1 MQSSTHGRRGL
12 SLFTRIAVLAIAA
25 CSTTPRGAEA
35 ATPYWQCSLD
45 RLTVITNGSAAR
57 CERLIRTTVRYE
69 QLLVELTGGDP
80 ETSLPPLTLYSLT
93 RADAKQRMFT
103 ERQLAE
109 QTRTRRNTTSKY
121 LPGQDVNIAAII
133 DEPGDESLLSALF
146 IYAQS
151 FLASSSARAYPLWF
165 QVGVANVL
173 NGAIVRPDGTVLLN
187 RKETFSAV
195 VEDNQRASKR
205 LDLPALLAAQ
215 PQGLSPA
222 DFNEVARR
230 SHVWAQFGLLTT
242 DERRSQY
249 RELALLMRQGASA
262 AEAVP
267 EAFGITLDALTEQFE
282 AGAWRKDASYRL
294 APRGAPPDVLP
305 AASMEGADLDAQLGA
320 LAARV
325 AEYPDI

>member
-1 MQSSTHGRRGL
+1 MQSSKHGARSL
-12 SLFTRIAVLAIAA
+12 SFFTRIGLLAIAA
-25 CSTTPRGAEA
+25 CLITPRGVVA
-35 ATPYWQCSLD
+35 ATPYWRCSLD

-57 CERLIRTTVRYE
+57 CERLLRTTLRYE

-80 ETSLPPLTLYSLT
+80 ETSMPPLTLYSLT

-103 ERQLAE
+103 EAQLAE
-109 QTRTRRNTTSKY
+109 QARTRRYITSKY
-121 LPGQDVNIAAII
+121 LPGPDVNIAAII
-133 DEPGDESLLSALF
+133 DEAGDESLLSALF

-151 FLASSSARAYPLWF
+151 FLASSSARSYPLWF

-173 NGAIVRPDGTVLLN
+173 NGAVVRPDGAVLLN

-195 VEDNQRASKR
+195 VEDHQRASRR
-205 LDLPALLAAQ
+205 LDLSALLAAESK
-215 PQGLSPA
+215 GLSPA

-230 SHVWAQFGLLTT
+230 AHTWAQFGLLTS

-267 EAFGITLDALTEQFE
+267 EAFGITLAALTEQFE

-294 APRGAPPDVLP
+294 APRGSPPDISP
-305 AASMEGADLDAQLGA
+305 ADSLEGADLEAQLAA

-325 AEYPDI
+325 AEFPDI